1 MAQTAVAREQLF
13 ALRETIAKLEGK
25 PAPALA
31 AATQESRATGDE
43 TRSRPATTPPPPR
56 LSFDIPILD
65 EALEGGLPLNGITEV
80 RSVML
85 RDAGG
90 ASGFVLALAAWLQRH
105 ETADGMPVLWIGDR
119 ISTMEAGHP
128 YAVGLK
134 DFGLEPERF
143 LIASPHKLEEA
154 LWLAETAVESA
165 VFPATILEVRG
176 NPAQFGLTESRR
188 LSMRA
193 RASGRPLLLLR
204 QGGEEEASSASF
216 RFRAEPAPASTRPLP
231 DGSLFAGS
239 IGSPVFRLILEKSRN
254 AAPLSFLLEWNPHD
268 RQFFPVSQPE
278 RTRSPGEQPAHS
290 VAQFSPSSN
299 RQDRPQ
305 EVGSVLA
312 FGRTP

>member
-31 AATQESRATGDE
+31 AAAQEAFAAGDE
-43 TRSRPATTPPPPR
+43 TYSRPAKTPLR

-80 RSVML
+80 RSLML
-85 RDAGG
+85 RDAAG
-90 ASGFVLALAAWLQRH
+90 ASGFVLALAAWQQRQ
-105 ETADGMPVLWIGDR
+105 EAADGMPVFWIGDR
-119 ISTMEAGHP
+119 VCTMEAGHP

-134 DFGLEPERF
+134 NFGLEPERF
-143 LIASPHKLEEA
+143 LMASPHKLEEA
-154 LWLAETAVESA
+154 LWLAETAVESG

-193 RASGRPLLLLR
+193 RASGRPLFLLR
-204 QGGEEEASSASF
+204 QGGEEEASSAFF
-216 RFRAEPAPASTRPLP
+216 RFRAEPAPASARPLP
-231 DGSLFAGS
+231 DGSMLEGG
-239 IGSPVFRLILEKSRN
+239 IGNPVFRLILEKSRN

-268 RQFFPVSQPE
+268 RRFFPVSQPE
-278 RTRSPGEQPAHS
+278 RTRSPGEQSAHS
-290 VAQFSPSSN
+290 VAQLSPSSN